1 MLNDAEDKIIETI
14 IREQGLAEENIL
26 AGLTEQ
32 QLKCW
37 VRYSILGQSRKDI
50 LHSLFADRKNAS
62 ESTVEYVITEAQI
75 RIILNSVKDYD
86 LLMDGGIS
94 PRARANIQALL
105 DKLEVLRKQKGAKR
119 LCPSNRIK

>member
-50 LHSLFADRKNAS
+50 LHSLFAGRKNAS

-94 PRARANIQALL
+94 PRVKANIQALL
-105 DKLEVLRKQKGAKR
+105 DKLEEMRKQKGAKR
-119 LCPSNRIK
+119 LCPSNRSR